1 MGCIARLLLA
11 RGAEKETFTLVVQ
24 ALGTTK
30 WSLSGVSRQSLE
42 GKFSGVRLQDPA

>member
-1 MGCIARLLLA
+1 LLA

-30 WSLSGVSRQSLE
+30 WSLSGVSRQSLHAL
-42 GKFSGVRLQDPA
+42 R